1 MIEKIA
7 KKLNLSSARL
17 RELIDRGIVKEVEG
31 EHPRLF
37 RFDKECGAIENGTAI
52 FVHEKI
58 EIVRGFPKI
67 RRAMMLD
74 PTIKRH
80 FDCPTIT
87 IEEKMNGYNVRIASI
102 GGEIFGLTRG
112 GLVCPYTTEKAR
124 DIIGDAFFKDNPD
137 LVLCGEMVGPD
148 NPYVPKDI
156 YGTPSLDFFLFD
168 IKKKMS
174 GSSLPIAQ
182 RLKLAEEYD
191 IKPVRIFGE
200 YPLDEASAE
209 AREIVEALGRQNHE
223 GIVIKDPQMKIPP
236 IKYTSSQS
244 NCGDLRDGFRFYNDY
259 GRPFFFSRIV
269 REGFQAVEWGESEEE
284 LRERCLRLGESILK
298 PMVDTVKSRKRG
310 EQIGENVRI
319 KVKRLET
326 AREFEAHLK
335 RMGID
340 AVFEKPEKVDGG
352 YMVKIKRLYPS
363 TNDKTMSVLS
373 GELW

>member
-1 MIEKIA
+1 MIEEIA
-7 KKLNLSSARL
+7 EKLNLPPPRL
-17 RELIDRGIVKEVEG
+17 YELIDRGIFKEVKG
-31 EHPRLF
+31 KHPHLF

-67 RRAMMLD
+67 RRAMMLE

-80 FDCPTIT
+80 FDCPTVM
-87 IEEKMNGYNVRIASI
+87 IEEKMNGYNVRVVSI
-102 GGEIFGLTRG
+102 GEEVFGLTRG
-112 GLVCPYTTEKAR
+112 GLVCPYTTEKAK
-124 DIIGDAFFKDNPD
+124 DIIGNAFFKDHPD
-137 LVLCGEMVGPD
+137 MVLCGEMVGPD

-156 YGTPSLDFFLFD
+156 YGIPSLGFFLFD
-168 IKKKMS
+168 IKKKSS
-174 GSSLPIAQ
+174 GVSLPIAQ
-182 RLKLAEEYD
+182 RLRLAKEYNVQS
-191 IKPVRIFGE
+191 VRAFGE
-200 YPLDEASAE
+200 YPVNEAGTA
-209 AREIVEALGRQNHE
+209 ARQIVKELGEQNHE
-223 GIVIKDPQMKIPP
+223 GIVIKDPQMKILP

-269 REGFQAVEWGESEEE
+269 REGFQAAEWDESEEE

-298 PMVDTVKSRKRG
+298 PMVNTIRRRKKG
-310 EQIGENVRI
+310 EQIGDDVRI
-319 KVKRLET
+319 LVKHLET
-326 AREFEAHLK
+326 AREFEEHLN

-340 AVFEKPEKVDGG
+340 AVFEEPEKVDGG
-352 YMVKIKRLYPS
+352 HLVRIRRIYQS